1 MNIYKEIIELRDID
15 NAVDRGYKFE
25 QIIREIQPWD
35 RKPPVVA
42 SVPSEQLD
50 GIFVWKNQAYLIESK
65 AKVDQITPGSHD
77 WEDFELKI
85 RRRKNAVVGL
95 FCSLYNVS
103 ENVYERAKE
112 LNREGHYVI
121 VLAGDFWDEINNK
134 QLAIEDLLDYMNLFG
149 RVKFLSKPP
158 SIESIKNWFYDQES
172 TEKKILDISKKS
184 SATFLRRHK
193 SPFHESLYIRRDID
207 NLIESYSKDLKP
219 SSLKKAK
226 EQPKQICLLRDYSG
240 SGKTTLSLELIN
252 NSLTFF
258 GTGLT
263 ANESDIDE
271 KISLFF
277 SSLGQKSGLYELE
290 SLNKPIV
297 FVIDS
302 LDEANYDLQRKKKEV
317 LSILKFI
324 DELNIIAESTDFI
337 CFPVLFVFTIRED
350 YWRDWESIFEGRRR
364 IDVNKRISTFS
375 SSELPKVVEKYSK
388 SYNYNITNE
397 LSSETNKVLSSPI
410 NLLIFS
416 ETYKFQG
423 DIVVNEIWE
432 GNVIDTYFTRKKED
446 IHKRYIPGLTS
457 NVLYQ
462 LISLLSFHVVK
473 GKKNSILQNEVDLIL
488 RENFSMLIP
497 YSDEIINALISELII
512 VRDPENLSYLRFR
525 HSRFIEFL
533 LAYYIV
539 ITIQKDNNLSKLD
552 YYAQVSFESGI
563 VLMFRI
569 HDDIRY
575 IGKTK
580 FPNLISKIEDY
591 YSQSNFFM
599 TKKMLRLR
607 SEIAVN
613 SKTDKEDIALIL
625 KNINSNDSELITSA
639 YFIIVA
645 KSNNQ
650 SQLTVLNLFLAAF
663 KNSTNY
669 NERYKLIAKL
679 DNHNLL
685 VNEKVLDCIF
695 LSEIPKEWEV
705 YLGLIIEKN
714 ICDDFRELWKQSE
727 GEIKLKKI
735 ISKIE
740 VEDWRQVNK
749 LIIGIMDNLDF
760 IKGEFES

>member
-1 MNIYKEIIELRDID
+1 MYKEIIGLREIK

-65 AKVDQITPGSHD
+65 AKVDLITPGSHD

-95 FCSLYNVS
+95 FCSLYSVNES
-103 ENVYERAKE
+103 IYERAKE
-112 LNREGHYVI
+112 LNQQGHYVI
-121 VLAGDFWDEINNK
+121 VLAGDFWDEINNE
-134 QLAIEDLLDYMNLFG
+134 QLSIEDLLDYMNLFG

-158 SIESIKNWFYDQES
+158 MIKIIKNWFYDKES
-172 TEKKILDISKKS
+172 TEKKVFDICKKS

-193 SPFHESLYIRRDID
+193 SPFHESLYVARDID

-219 SSLKKAK
+219 SSLKKTK

-252 NSLTFF
+252 KSLTFY

-277 SSLGQKSGLYELE
+277 SSLGQKAGLYELE

-302 LDEANYDLQRKKKEV
+302 LDEANYDLHRKKKEI

-324 DELNIIAESTDFI
+324 DELNKIAESNGFI
-337 CFPVLFVFTIRED
+337 CFPALFVFTIRED
-350 YWRDWESIFEGRRR
+350 YWRDWESLFEGRKRL
-364 IDVNKRISTFS
+364 DVNKRISTFS
-375 SSELPKVVEKYSK
+375 SNEFLKAIEKYSN
-388 SYNYNITNE
+388 SYNYKITNE
-397 LSSETNKVLSSPI
+397 ISSETSKVLSSPI

-416 ETYKFQG
+416 ETYQFQG
-423 DIVVNEIWE
+423 NIVISEIWE
-432 GNVIDTYFTRKKED
+432 GNVIDAYFTRKKED

-462 LISLLSFHVVK
+462 LISLLSFHIVK
-473 GKKNSILQNEVDLIL
+473 AKKNSILQNEVDLIL
-488 RENFSMLIP
+488 HENFSMLIP
-497 YSDEIINALISELII
+497 YSDEIVNALISELII
-512 VRDPENLSYLRFR
+512 VRDPENLNHLRFR

-539 ITIQKDNNLSKLD
+539 NTIEKDNNLEKLD
-552 YYAQVSFESGI
+552 YYTQISFESGI

-575 IGKTK
+575 IGRTK
-580 FPNLISKIEDY
+580 FPNLISRIEDY
-591 YSQSNFFM
+591 YSRSNFFM

-607 SEIAVN
+607 SQIAVN
-613 SKTDKEDIALIL
+613 AKTEDEDIVLIL
-625 KNINSNDSELITSA
+625 KNINSNDPDLITNA

-650 SQLTVLNLFLAAF
+650 SPLTILNLFIAAF
-663 KNSTNY
+663 KNTTNY

-679 DNHNLL
+679 YNHNLL
-685 VNEKVLDCIF
+685 VNEKVIDCIF
-695 LSEIPKEWEV
+695 LSEIPKDWEV
-705 YLGLIIEKN
+705 YLGLIIEN
-714 ICDDFRELWKQSE
+714 NLNHDFRELWKQAE
-727 GEIKLKKI
+727 GDVKLKKI
-735 ISKIE
+735 ICKIE
-740 VEDWRQVNK
+740 MEDWRQVNR
-749 LIIGIMDNLDF
+749 LITSIVGNLDF
-760 IKGEFES
+760 VLGEFED